1 MAYSLVCLFFSV
13 HVSYPFIHW
22 PGWDLGG
29 ISYLIEDVSYFAM
42 LSCMVLPTIRLCSGI
57 LPIKLHMSVYTFTA
71 LMAVSPVIFT
81 YALFPGFPSVVNVYG
96 TIVYTSKLMV
106 SLYLILL
113 AFLGA
118 VKEKSSV
125 WLLAGNAVFGFGLFT
140 DLWTGGAYEPL
151 CFGWQDEYS
160 GFLMVL
166 FFMVLIIRYN
176 RGLIVKNQQL
186 TQQLQEEVEA
196 KTARLSKMLEERKEF
211 LSIAAHDLKAPV
223 SAIKTYIDFIRE
235 GGIHEPP
242 CPMDCNEFLSYVY
255 TETKPY
261 TDAGGIYYY
270 LHLPEGSLTITAEYS
285 DKEAVITFTDTGE
298 GISPEDMPHITP
310 GAWAYILFGF
320 LWRNMAAP

>member
-1 MAYSLVCLFFSV
+1 MLFCAFSRWEPLLFGCLNPKKAGPSLCGIQPGLPVFFCSRQL
-13 HVSYPFIHW
+13 PIH
-22 PGWDLGG
+22 PLARWDLGG

-42 LSCMVLPTIRLCSGI
+42 LSCMVLLTIRLCSGI

-151 CFGWQDEYS
+151 CFG
-160 GFLMVL
+160 
-166 FFMVLIIRYN
+166 
-176 RGLIVKNQQL
+176 
-186 TQQLQEEVEA
+186 
-196 KTARLSKMLEERKEF
+196 
-211 LSIAAHDLKAPV
+211 
-223 SAIKTYIDFIRE
+223 
-235 GGIHEPP
+235 
-242 CPMDCNEFLSYVY
+242 
-255 TETKPY
+255 
-261 TDAGGIYYY
+261 
-270 LHLPEGSLTITAEYS
+270 
-285 DKEAVITFTDTGE
+285 
-298 GISPEDMPHITP
+298 
-310 GAWAYILFGF
+310 
-320 LWRNMAAP
+320 

>member
-1 MAYSLVCLFFSV
+1 
-13 HVSYPFIHW
+13 
-22 PGWDLGG
+22 
-29 ISYLIEDVSYFAM
+29 
-42 LSCMVLPTIRLCSGI
+42 
-57 LPIKLHMSVYTFTA
+57 MSVYTFTA

-160 GFLMVL
+160 VFLMVL

-176 RGLIVKNQQL
+176 RWGADRQKP
-186 TQQLQEEVEA
+186 
-196 KTARLSKMLEERKEF
+196 
-211 LSIAAHDLKAPV
+211 AAHPAASGGSGGKDSPPV
-223 SAIKTYIDFIRE
+223 K
-235 GGIHEPP
+235 
-242 CPMDCNEFLSYVY
+242 
-255 TETKPY
+255 
-261 TDAGGIYYY
+261 DAGG
-270 LHLPEGSLTITAEYS
+270 TQR
-285 DKEAVITFTDTGE
+285 
-298 GISPEDMPHITP
+298 ISFHRRP
-310 GAWAYILFGF
+310 
-320 LWRNMAAP
+320 

>member
-1 MAYSLVCLFFSV
+1 MAYGLVCLFFSV

-22 PGWDLGG
+22 LGWDLGG

-42 LSCMVLPTIRLCSGI
+42 LSCMVLLTIRLCSGI

-160 GFLMVL
+160 VFLMVL

-176 RGLIVKNQQL
+176 RWGADRQKP
-186 TQQLQEEVEA
+186 
-196 KTARLSKMLEERKEF
+196 
-211 LSIAAHDLKAPV
+211 AAHPAASGGSGGKDSPPV
-223 SAIKTYIDFIRE
+223 K
-235 GGIHEPP
+235 
-242 CPMDCNEFLSYVY
+242 
-255 TETKPY
+255 
-261 TDAGGIYYY
+261 DAGG
-270 LHLPEGSLTITAEYS
+270 TQR
-285 DKEAVITFTDTGE
+285 
-298 GISPEDMPHITP
+298 ISFHRRP
-310 GAWAYILFGF
+310 
-320 LWRNMAAP
+320 